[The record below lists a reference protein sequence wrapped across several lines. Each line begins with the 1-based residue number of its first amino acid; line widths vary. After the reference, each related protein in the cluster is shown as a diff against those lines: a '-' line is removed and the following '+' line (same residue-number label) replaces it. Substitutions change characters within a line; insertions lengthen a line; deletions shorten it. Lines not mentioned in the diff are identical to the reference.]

1 MILTKDAAMQQVESL
16 LHRYGKLNIES
27 VSDTEIVVTGDILIN
42 REAIDYQLN
51 KEYNIKIRIPLE
63 SDVLPYII
71 DTGNHI
77 DSSYPH
83 RYSDGRLCLETDTAM
98 RLHYVDG
105 FDLLAWVTDYVE
117 PYYFS
122 YEYYQRYGYF
132 PFGERAHGIEGL
144 LQTYGECFGEIEYA
158 VVCKLMIFAAYG
170 RYRGHNMCPCGSG
183 KKLRSCHGEQL
194 FPFFKNE
201 GMTQIIREDCRQ
213 IEEELEKNKQR

>member
-27 VSDTEIVVTGDILIN
+27 ASDTEIVVVGDILIN

-122 YEYYQRYGYF
+122 YEYYQRYG
-132 PFGERAHGIEGL
+132 
-144 LQTYGECFGEIEYA
+144 CFFVTTNLGTA
-158 VVCKLMIFAAYG
+158 
-170 RYRGHNMCPCGSG
+170 
-183 KKLRSCHGEQL
+183 
-194 FPFFKNE
+194 
-201 GMTQIIREDCRQ
+201 
-213 IEEELEKNKQR
+213 